1 MKKLLRNLIT
11 HGAALAIGF
20 GLGIYLLPILT
31 APPSPDAA
39 TLEQAA
45 ASASFKGEFTR
56 DLKGS
61 DFVHWGEGSISLS
74 GDKIVHMGTSMNSHI
89 GQDVSFAGW
98 AGALSGAMVT
108 AQLLLGY
115 TLWDFMNKRTL
126 LRDLGYGDLE
136 DEIQRRVTEGTAQSP
151 IDVLGEVLENAV
163 RHIRNK
169 LGILF

>member
-1 MKKLLRNLIT
+1 
-11 HGAALAIGF
+11 
-20 GLGIYLLPILT
+20 
-31 APPSPDAA
+31 
-39 TLEQAA
+39 
-45 ASASFKGEFTR
+45 
-56 DLKGS
+56 
-61 DFVHWGEGSISLS
+61 
-74 GDKIVHMGTSMNSHI
+74 MGTSMNSYI